1 MREGGYGGDKY
12 CVGKHH
18 IRSFSKRPQR
28 QKCMRKEIYLTTEIH
43 AKGNISHDRT
53 PKTKPRES
61 DVSLSLGKSYIIQ
74 F

>member
-1 MREGGYGGDKY
+1 MY
-12 CVGKHH
+12 
-18 IRSFSKRPQR
+18 
-28 QKCMRKEIYLTTEIH
+28 

-61 DVSLSLGKSYIIQ
+61 DASLSLGKSYIIQ